1 MSFNFDYTKPADEV
15 VFSRKRIETHLL
27 LLMINDVP
35 AERVPFHKL
44 LGLILDSKLDFN
56 KHINT
61 MLSIVNKMIALL
73 RKFQHI
79 LPRHNLLTV
88 YKTFIK
94 PPLDYGDVI
103 YDKVF
108 IQSFHKKLES
118 VEYNAA

>member
-1 MSFNFDYTKPADEV
+1 MSFNFGYTKPADEV

-35 AERVPFHKL
+35 AESVPFHKL

-61 MLSIVNKMIALL
+61 VLSIVNKMIVLL

-79 LPRHNLLTV
+79 LPRHTLLTV

-108 IQSFHKKLES
+108 IQPFHKKLES

>member
-15 VFSRKRIETHLL
+15 VFSHKRIETHLL

-79 LPRHNLLTV
+79 LPRHTLLTV
-88 YKTFIK
+88 YKTFTK

-108 IQSFHKKLES
+108 IQSFHKKLEF